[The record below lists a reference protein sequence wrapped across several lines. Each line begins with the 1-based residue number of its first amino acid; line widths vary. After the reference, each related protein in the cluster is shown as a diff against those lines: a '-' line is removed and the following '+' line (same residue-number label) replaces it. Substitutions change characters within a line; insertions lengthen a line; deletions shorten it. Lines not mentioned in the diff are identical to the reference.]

1 MVVVAPDGG
10 WSWMVL
16 FAGLGAMICTEGMA
30 DAVSVLVPAWLD
42 KFQSSRGSTAWIGS
56 LLCLRFIA
64 GPFGG
69 VLIKKFGCRKVGMLG
84 SLMMS
89 AGIALSAFGTNVPYM
104 YFTYGIL
111 GGTGC
116 GLPLLAAIVS
126 VGQYFDKKRH
136 IAYGISVAGVGVG
149 ISLFSMFQQFLLDE
163 FGWFGTALIMGAVLL
178 NNCVFCAIFRP
189 LPDIPEE
196 TENNVIT
203 EKAVEEAMNLKQE
216 KARLIDTP
224 DTGGDGLLHVPI
236 TAEYRELRSS
246 KSNLM
251 AFKALSNAMYLSHES
266 LVSGRSR
273 PNSAATSRYH
283 SRGPSRVQSMHSLAS
298 CRLNSRVDI
307 NVVQEPHEDAPRAKK
322 TWLQKIRHL
331 GTTIL
336 ETLEWDPSLLTS
348 PIVLVF
354 LVANLLKSFG
364 NFVPLVVYADKATT
378 EGLTYDQATL
388 TVSMMGFAGIVGRLF
403 FPAVC
408 SFCKVRSLWVFMV
421 AVVVTGVPLLLLL
434 VWRSFTAYC
443 FCGGLFGAGLGGA
456 AAVVPALTVDL
467 FGVEELPTLYGF
479 EMLMEGATGLIAGPI
494 AGALYDVSGTYDW
507 GFGLAGIALI
517 VGGLMLFAI
526 PCLERKTDVPVIE
539 LEDIDGYT
547 PKLVT
552 IPEAEPEVVEAQL
565 TSV

>member
-89 AGIALSAFGTNVPYM
+89 AGIALSAFGTDVPYM

-163 FGWFGTALIMGAVLL
+163 YGWFGTALIMGAVLL

-216 KARLIDTP
+216 KAR
-224 DTGGDGLLHVPI
+224 
-236 TAEYRELRSS
+236 
-246 KSNLM
+246 
-251 AFKALSNAMYLSHES
+251 
-266 LVSGRSR
+266 
-273 PNSAATSRYH
+273 
-283 SRGPSRVQSMHSLAS
+283 
-298 CRLNSRVDI
+298 
-307 NVVQEPHEDAPRAKK
+307 
-322 TWLQKIRHL
+322 HL
-331 GTTIL
+331 GTTIV

-378 EGLTYDQATL
+378 EGLTYDQATF

-494 AGALYDVSGTYDW
+494 AG
-507 GFGLAGIALI
+507 
-517 VGGLMLFAI
+517 
-526 PCLERKTDVPVIE
+526 
-539 LEDIDGYT
+539 
-547 PKLVT
+547 
-552 IPEAEPEVVEAQL
+552 
-565 TSV
+565 

>member
-10 WSWMVL
+10 WSWVVL
-16 FAGLGAMICTEGMA
+16 FAGMGAMICTEGMA

-42 KFQSSRGSTAWIGS
+42 KFKSSRGSTAWIGS

-69 VLIKKFGCRKVGMLG
+69 VLIKKFGCRTVGILG
-84 SLMMS
+84 SVIMS
-89 AGIALSAFGTNVPYM
+89 AGIALSAFGTSVPYM

-149 ISLFSMFQQFLLDE
+149 ISAFSMFQQYLLDE

-189 LPDIPEE
+189 LPDVPEE
-196 TENNVIT
+196 NVNNTIT
-203 EKAVEEAMNLKQE
+203 EKAVEEAMNAKQE
-216 KARLIDTP
+216 KARLIETSASWN
-224 DTGGDGLLHVPI
+224 DGLLHVP
-236 TAEYRELRSS
+236 TDGVHRELRSS

-251 AFKALSNAMYLSHES
+251 AYKAISNAMYLSHES
-266 LVSGRSR
+266 LVSNISR
-273 PNSAATSRYH
+273 PNSRASSRHH
-283 SRGPSRVQSMHSLAS
+283 SRGPSRVHSMHSLAS
-298 CRLNSRVDI
+298 SRLNSRVDI
-307 NVVQEPHEDAPRAKK
+307 NVVQEPHEYSPPAKK
-322 TWLQKIRHL
+322 TLLQKIRNL
-331 GTTIL
+331 GSAICL
-336 ETLEWDPSLLTS
+336 TLEWDPSLLAS
-348 PIVLVF
+348 PLVLVF
-354 LVANLLKSFG
+354 LGSNLLKSFG

-378 EGLTYDQATL
+378 EGLTYDQATFSV
-388 TVSMMGFAGIVGRLF
+388 TMMGFAGIVGRLF

-408 SFCKVRSLWVFMV
+408 GFCKVRSLWVFMV

-507 GFGLAGIALI
+507 GFGLAGAALI
-517 VGGLMLFAI
+517 AGGLLLFAI
-526 PCLERKTDVPVIE
+526 PRLERKTDVPVVE
-539 LEDIDGYT
+539 LEDMDGYT
-547 PKLVT
+547 PQLVT
-552 IPEAEPEVVEAQL
+552 IPEFEPEVVEAQL